1 MDQYNT
7 INQWKRGNDLFA
19 LVSSQQLSMWL
30 QSLVSEDGVRRMA
43 GGYVVRDTGRA
54 IGGSGS
60 AEHRAAW

>member
-19 LVSSQQLSMWL
+19 LISSQQLSMWL
-30 QSLVSEDGVRRMA
+30 RSLVSEDGVRRMA
-43 GGYVVRDTGRA
+43 GGYMVRDTGGA